1 MSTTRFQLLTSTQRR
16 WFAIGLI
23 LAILMVANSLYVV
36 LAGHVAQIGQIP
48 TVLPVTYQLML
59 VMHIVIGILF
69 FAAAALFALSHLQ
82 RMYRLRTKW
91 ARLTGTLLLTAITFL
106 FVSGFFILTEANS
119 KENAW
124 IFIGHQV
131 AAAGLL
137 AIYLI
142 HRLLSRDPPVS
153 RSAWSGSVAIAAVLS
168 VAWVIHFTETNKIG
182 LPEVSANTQVQ
193 KAALPAPATGAP
205 TVIEY
210 DPHSPFRALGDP
222 DPKSPLFPA
231 KTTTAT
237 GGYLPTRIITHDD
250 MPDIAA
256 FKAETR
262 EKGFAPSYFLG
273 AQSCA
278 SCHADIAKQWAT
290 SAHRFASF
298 NNPFYRKSV
307 ELTRDTVGK
316 KKSQFCGGCH
326 DPAIMLAGNMTKE
339 IDPLTPES
347 QAGLTCLACHAI
359 DKIHDLTGNGN
370 YNIMDSAESP
380 YIFDQAKQGP
390 GKLVHDYVLK
400 AKPVAHKKLM
410 LKPVFRTSE
419 FCLTCHKVN
428 LDVHVN
434 DYRWLRGQNDYD
446 AWHNSG
452 VPHNNPMT
460 WYQPPKTKQCQDC
473 HMPLEAVVEGD
484 VSAKQGKVRSH
495 RFPGVN
501 TALPHIRGDNETI
514 KRIEKFLQDD
524 KLRVDVFAV
533 HREDGTLVMAPNNN
547 KIVLR
552 PGELIQVDV
561 VVRNKGVG
569 HTFPGGTNDSNEGWI
584 DFKASMDGKEIFR
597 NGAVG
602 ADKQVDRSAHFY
614 QAVLIDRHS
623 KRIERRNAADIY
635 TTVYA
640 NVIGPSTSDIARY
653 QFRVPKNADGKSI
666 ALEADLNW
674 RKFNRTF
681 TEFVFEDKTVPDL
694 PITQIAKDSL
704 TLKVGGKAAEGAVA
718 SVDPDKEWMRYNDY
732 GIGMFLDADT
742 RTALQAFQVVAKLQ
756 PKRFDGWLNQA
767 RTYLQDGNLEKAEA
781 MLRKASELGP
791 DQPRIAFFWGNLLE
805 RSGRLPEAIQAY
817 RRTLQTY
824 PKSRDTWA
832 RLGRTYWLAD
842 QIQSSIDAY
851 REVLKIDPENAQ
863 AFHQVTLAYKAL
875 AAAETDSA
883 KRQKYAFAAEQ
894 AELGFQKYKLDDNAQ
909 KVTHEYRQKHPD
921 ENKMSQAIV
930 IHGRN

>member
-1 MSTTRFQLLTSTQRR
+1 
-16 WFAIGLI
+16 
-23 LAILMVANSLYVV
+23 
-36 LAGHVAQIGQIP
+36 
-48 TVLPVTYQLML
+48 
-59 VMHIVIGILF
+59 
-69 FAAAALFALSHLQ
+69 
-82 RMYRLRTKW
+82 
-91 ARLTGTLLLTAITFL
+91 
-106 FVSGFFILTEANS
+106 
-119 KENAW
+119 
-124 IFIGHQV
+124 
-131 AAAGLL
+131 
-137 AIYLI
+137 
-142 HRLLSRDPPVS
+142 
-153 RSAWSGSVAIAAVLS
+153 
-168 VAWVIHFTETNKIG
+168 
-182 LPEVSANTQVQ
+182 
-193 KAALPAPATGAP
+193 
-205 TVIEY
+205 
-210 DPHSPFRALGDP
+210 
-222 DPKSPLFPA
+222 
-231 KTTTAT
+231 
-237 GGYLPTRIITHDD
+237 
-250 MPDIAA
+250 
-256 FKAETR
+256 
-262 EKGFAPSYFLG
+262 
-273 AQSCA
+273 
-278 SCHADIAKQWAT
+278 
-290 SAHRFASF
+290 
-298 NNPFYRKSV
+298 
-307 ELTRDTVGK
+307 
-316 KKSQFCGGCH
+316 
-326 DPAIMLAGNMTKE
+326 
-339 IDPLTPES
+339 
-347 QAGLTCLACHAI
+347 
-359 DKIHDLTGNGN
+359 
-370 YNIMDSAESP
+370 
-380 YIFDQAKQGP
+380 
-390 GKLVHDYVLK
+390 
-400 AKPVAHKKLM
+400 
-410 LKPVFRTSE
+410 
-419 FCLTCHKVN
+419 
-428 LDVHVN
+428 
-434 DYRWLRGQNDYD
+434 
-446 AWHNSG
+446 
-452 VPHNNPMT
+452 
-460 WYQPPKTKQCQDC
+460 
-473 HMPLEAVVEGD
+473 
-484 VSAKQGKVRSH
+484 
-495 RFPGVN
+495 
-501 TALPHIRGDNETI
+501 
-514 KRIEKFLQDD
+514 
-524 KLRVDVFAV
+524 
-533 HREDGTLVMAPNNN
+533 
-547 KIVLR
+547 
-552 PGELIQVDV
+552 
-561 VVRNKGVG
+561 
-569 HTFPGGTNDSNEGWI
+569 
-584 DFKASMDGKEIFR
+584 
-597 NGAVG
+597 
-602 ADKQVDRSAHFY
+602 VDRSAHFY